1 MKPARSLLVLLALLG
16 GMSLPARA
24 CELAEP
30 TSLEYALQDDNR
42 CEGIQERID
51 VSGSLDLISLTSTQG
66 GSFGNNLRIRVPR
79 RNSTPPFFYMQN
91 LDSRYRLDNIRF
103 TAQGNFY
110 TYSLSTR
117 ILQGSGIDSMS
128 DLRAIAVTGTQ
139 RVYLPTILENPT
151 DRYRFVFYSVDT
163 VRFVEAKIRRA
174 GKNYVSWVSQS
185 ARTGEEKPF
194 EWSNADDA
202 PAGRYEFY
210 YIAEIEQGNRPPD
223 RISRSI
229 AFWHDPTW
237 LR

>member
-1 MKPARSLLVLLALLG
+1 MKSTQLLLVLPALLW
-16 GMSLPARA
+16 GMNLPGQA
-24 CELAEP
+24 CEPAEP

-51 VSGSLDLISLTSTQG
+51 ISGSLDLISLTSTQG
-66 GSFGNNLRIRVPR
+66 GNFGNSLRIRVPR
-79 RNSTPPFFYMQN
+79 RDSNQPFFYMQE
-91 LDSRYRLDNIRF
+91 LDSRYRLNNIRF

-110 TYSLSTR
+110 TYNLSTR
-117 ILQGSGIDSMS
+117 ILQGSGINSVS

-139 RVYLPTILENPT
+139 RVYLPTLLENPA

-163 VRFVEAKIRRA
+163 VRFVEAKIRSA
-174 GKNYVSWVSQS
+174 GKDYASWGSQG
-185 ARTGEEKPF
+185 ARTGEKAF

-202 PAGRYEFY
+202 LAGRYEFY
-210 YIAEIEQGNRPPD
+210 YVAEIEQGNRPPD

-229 AFWHDPTW
+229 TFWHDPTW